1 VVFGNLLVAAVCLP
15 LALPGMRL
23 NPAQA
28 LALLYLGVL
37 QLGIS
42 YMLFTAGMRYLSAT
56 AALITCML
64 EAVFNPVWV
73 FLGTGERPSGF
84 ALAGGVVVLG
94 VVAWYNLKKS
104 AAPEPVD

>member
-1 VVFGNLLVAAVCLP
+1 
-15 LALPGMRL
+15 
-23 NPAQA
+23 
-28 LALLYLGVL
+28 
-37 QLGIS
+37 
-42 YMLFTAGMRYLSAT
+42 MRYLSAT